1 MLLPVSASN
10 PASMM
15 AQALGIYKNLIGNNS
30 QHGLPEI
37 SHTDFPKNIKDEAH
51 SEEPEKDSNTT
62 VVSLNPNDPGEPV
75 FSLQSSKSED

>member
-1 MLLPVSASN
+1 
-10 PASMM
+10 MM

-37 SHTDFPKNIKDEAH
+37 SHTDFSKNIKDEGH
-51 SEEPEKDSNTT
+51 SEEPEKDSNNTT